1 VSHARHLATHLHI
14 SNHALLPKSAVES
27 GGEEIIIYA
36 FFSIADF
43 MSGDAIALS
52 ISTANSGLLP
62 IVGYTAFIASG
73 LLNNIAEMERKAI
86 IRTDRGGGTQE
97 RGEGGR
103 KGSRGG
109 ARCGGEDKV
118 TRTDTIKQPQ

>member
-1 VSHARHLATHLHI
+1 
-14 SNHALLPKSAVES
+14 VES
-27 GGEEIIIYA
+27 GGEEIITELKEVIIYA

-86 IRTDRGGGTQE
+86 IRTDR
-97 RGEGGR
+97 RWNPRARRRR
-103 KGSRGG
+103 KKR
-109 ARCGGEDKV
+109 
-118 TRTDTIKQPQ
+118 